1 MIYSYFPLLDSKSN
15 AKNSL
20 CWYNAITY
28 FFYFSVLALCK
39 ELGLDEDD
47 SLAPVPK
54 RRKAKTPGIGL
65 EEKISNASQQSGA
78 GIFASKNVTNQQG
91 QQQVFFNAK
100 TREDRESRQTPLQ
113 LVKTTACLPRT
124 EVKSI
129 SEDKTWKDASEQSYS
144 SPLPNQGYITRKSSS
159 ALEER
164 RETTLENNC
173 DHFMDGKTKFIDHT
187 GLSERLSSLQERSS
201 QGGSVEGDGLAGN
214 RTDFNVPPSPGHIE
228 PQPDKLSRIHHL
240 LQSGEPLPK
249 VLKF

>member
-1 MIYSYFPLLDSKSN
+1 M
-15 AKNSL
+15 
-20 CWYNAITY
+20 
-28 FFYFSVLALCK
+28 ALCK

-54 RRKAKTPGIGL
+54 RRKAKTPGIAL
-65 EEKISNASQQSGA
+65 EEKISSALQQSGA
-78 GIFASKNVTNQQG
+78 GTFASKNVTNQQG
-91 QQQVFFNAK
+91 KQLVFFNAK
-100 TREDRESRQTPLQ
+100 TSEDRETREVPLQ

-124 EVKSI
+124 GLKSI
-129 SEDKTWKDASEQSYS
+129 GEDRTSEQSYS
-144 SPLPNQGYITRKSSS
+144 SPLPKQDYLTTNSSS
-159 ALEER
+159 ALEEGR
-164 RETTLENNC
+164 NATLDNNC
-173 DHFMDGKTKFIDHT
+173 NHFMDGKTKFIDRT